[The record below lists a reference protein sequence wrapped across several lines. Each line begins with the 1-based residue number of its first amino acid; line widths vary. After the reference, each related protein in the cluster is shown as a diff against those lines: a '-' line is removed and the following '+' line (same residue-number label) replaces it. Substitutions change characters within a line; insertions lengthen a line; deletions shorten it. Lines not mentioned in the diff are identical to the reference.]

1 MTTYVREG
9 CGGCEECDLCGG
21 TVDPKDRVAEDRW
34 AIAQMTEALER
45 NPDLAKKLWVV
56 LKLAAGETR

>member
-1 MTTYVREG
+1 
-9 CGGCEECDLCGG
+9 
-21 TVDPKDRVAEDRW
+21 VDPKDRVAEDRW